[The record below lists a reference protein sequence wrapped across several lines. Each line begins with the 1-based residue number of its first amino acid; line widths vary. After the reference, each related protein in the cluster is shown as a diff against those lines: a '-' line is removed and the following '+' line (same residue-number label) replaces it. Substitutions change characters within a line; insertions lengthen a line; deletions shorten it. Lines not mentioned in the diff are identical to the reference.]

1 MSPQRHT
8 TRTPATAALSQPR
21 HRSPR
26 AWSAGLT
33 ASAIAMMIAV
43 SGCGSTSTT
52 AVGPSPIK
60 CEVTLSGASVI
71 GPGGGTGTISVATGP
86 ECTWS
91 ASTQA
96 PWITRL
102 TPRTGQ
108 GPGQVEFEASSTAVT
123 APRQGDVVVNDARIQ
138 IQQDLSLCVF
148 DVAPSAVSAASSGG
162 SRTLTVTTANGCP
175 WTAASGV
182 NWVAIAAGATASG
195 NGSVVAQVGVNA
207 GDARTGSMT
216 VAGRT
221 IAVSQSA
228 GGTGNCTYAINPTLH
243 NATASGGSSTVAVT
257 SEFGCAW
264 TATSDVPWV
273 VVTSGVNGNGNG
285 TVNFN
290 VDTST
295 APARTGHLTIGGQT
309 FTVNQA
315 SGCSYSTQPA
325 SQSVGAG
332 AASGS
337 TTISTLAGCT
347 WTASSQAPWIAIT
360 SGNSGN
366 GGGTITFSIA
376 ANISPARTGTVTV
389 ANQTFTVHQAS
400 GCTYAVQPVDVPATS
415 AGGFAS
421 VTVSS
426 GPGCPWTAVSHAPWI
441 DVSPGT
447 ATGDGAVGVAVQA
460 NPGPERS
467 ATVTIAGHT
476 VTVTEASGC
485 TFALSPTSQSFGF
498 FGGTGSVTV
507 STFDGCAWTAVT
519 NVTWITIRSGEGGTG
534 PGTVVYAVPPLLFGG
549 KRSGSITI
557 GGQTFMVTQQN

>member
-21 HRSPR
+21 PRSPR

-60 CEVTLSGASVI
+60 CQVTLSGASVI

-108 GPGQVEFEASSTAVT
+108 GPGEVEFEASSTAVT
-123 APRQGDVVVNDARIQ
+123 APRRGDVVVNDARIQ
-138 IQQDLSLCVF
+138 VQQDLSLCVF

-195 NGSVVAQVGVNA
+195 NGSAVAQVGVNA

-228 GGTGNCTYAINPTLH
+228 GGTGNCTYAINPMLH

-285 TVNFN
+285 TVNFT

-315 SGCSYSTQPA
+315 SG
-325 SQSVGAG
+325 
-332 AASGS
+332 
-337 TTISTLAGCT
+337 
-347 WTASSQAPWIAIT
+347 
-360 SGNSGN
+360 
-366 GGGTITFSIA
+366 
-376 ANISPARTGTVTV
+376 
-389 ANQTFTVHQAS
+389 
-400 GCTYAVQPVDVPATS
+400 
-415 AGGFAS
+415 
-421 VTVSS
+421 
-426 GPGCPWTAVSHAPWI
+426 
-441 DVSPGT
+441 
-447 ATGDGAVGVAVQA
+447 
-460 NPGPERS
+460 
-467 ATVTIAGHT
+467 
-476 VTVTEASGC
+476 
-485 TFALSPTSQSFGF
+485 
-498 FGGTGSVTV
+498 
-507 STFDGCAWTAVT
+507 
-519 NVTWITIRSGEGGTG
+519 
-534 PGTVVYAVPPLLFGG
+534 
-549 KRSGSITI
+549 
-557 GGQTFMVTQQN
+557 